1 MFSSTIKS
9 LGRTTAFRLTLL
21 YAVLFIFSVSLLF
34 AIAYFLLS
42 SSLERNDHQVIENKI
57 NEYVLMENNNG
68 IEGLLQELRLENSHN
83 QLIGFLVRIANP
95 DYRTVFATMPRE
107 WKGVDPEQIP
117 LGLHQSGQW
126 LRYERPGDDD
136 WLDITGR
143 RLSNGYFLQVGTDSG
158 VREDLLERFL
168 GISAAIGIPVLV
180 MGLAGGLFVASR
192 ALRPLKDLIQ
202 TIKNVD
208 LGKMDVRVPPSHTGD
223 ELDELTALFN
233 SMLAKIQALIQG
245 MRETLDNVGHDLR
258 TPATRLRGT
267 VELALQSDNDEH
279 SLREALMDCAEES
292 ERISTMLNTLMDV
305 SEAEAGVMQLD
316 RREVDLTRIVSEVVE
331 LYEYVAEE
339 KAIFIEIP
347 QQQKLLA
354 YVDQNRIRQALANI
368 LDNAVKYSP
377 DHGRIWIEAEQNDR
391 EFLIHIRDNGIGI
404 HESEIP
410 RIFDRLFRG
419 DKSRS
424 LRGLGLGLSMVRAI
438 IEAHGGHVLVDS
450 KPGQGTK
457 FMVCLPKEAK

>member
-1 MFSSTIKS
+1 MFSSTLKR
-9 LGRTTAFRLTLL
+9 LGRTTAFRLTIL
-21 YAVLFIFSVSLLF
+21 YAVFFIFSVSLLF

-42 SSLERNDHQVIENKI
+42 SSLKQKDHQIIENKI
-57 NEYVLMENNNG
+57 NEYVLMESNNG
-68 IEGLLQELRLENSHN
+68 IEELLQELQLENSHN
-83 QLIGFLVRIANP
+83 QLIGFFVRVADP
-95 DYRTVFATMPRE
+95 GHRTVFATMPRQ
-107 WKGVDPEQIP
+107 WNGVDPEQVP
-117 LGLHQSGQW
+117 LGLHTSGQW
-126 LRYERPGDDD
+126 VSCERPGDDD
-136 WLDITGR
+136 RLEITGR
-143 RLSNGYFLQVGTDSG
+143 RLSNGQFLQVGTDSG
-158 VREDLLERFL
+158 VREDLLEHFL

-180 MGLAGGLFVASR
+180 LGLGGGLFVAFR

-208 LGKMDVRVPPSHTGD
+208 LGKMDARVPPSHTGD

-233 SMLAKIQALIQG
+233 SMLARIQALIQG
-245 MRETLDNVGHDLR
+245 MRETLDNVAHDLR

-267 VELALQSDNDEH
+267 VELALQSGSDEH

-305 SEAEAGVMQLD
+305 SEAEAGVMQLT
-316 RREVDLTRIVSEVVE
+316 RREVDLTRIISEVVE

-339 KAIFIEIP
+339 KAISIKIP

-354 YVDQNRIRQALANI
+354 SVDQNRIRQALANI
-368 LDNAVKYSP
+368 LDNAVKYTP
-377 DHGRIWIEAEQNDR
+377 EHGRIWIEAEENDR

-410 RIFDRLFRG
+410 RIFDRLYRG

-438 IEAHGGHVLVDS
+438 IEAHDGHILVDS

-457 FMVCLPKEAK
+457 FTVCLPKTAS